1 MKKSIERTKVLGV
14 VLALLLCLAVP
25 LLLPRNAT
33 AAPTEYSSNLV
44 NLPESR
50 LYPAVVEDGGTLY
63 IIGGLV
69 NDVYGYVP
77 SLKTV
82 LKYDIA
88 TGDVTNGAEIPIGV
102 ALSVSTMGA
111 DGRIYVF
118 GGWNATLA
126 SYTLLTQIYDLTTD
140 TWSPGHAAP
149 VGLGGGSAVC
159 AANGTIYV
167 IGANPFSGNST
178 LAYDP
183 IADTWKYM
191 ADQPVNIWSR
201 RAVLWDET
209 TIYVMGGYESSSASA
224 STYSFN
230 PVTNTW
236 TALADMPYPA
246 MFGGSAAG
254 VNGVVYHFGGVD
266 GSWVDAGSQ
275 VSEIQKY
282 DPATD
287 TWSVSS
293 ITSLSPAR
301 SGFGYTSDKFGRMF
315 AVGGYDGGAASTTV
329 SMIVPTDLVY
339 DELEIV
345 GPTDGAIV
353 SGKVTISVAF
363 STPSVGMPVID
374 VFVDGVFLDSQTAPW
389 LGGTVSYVWD
399 TTGLLDGSSHVITA
413 RGTLWTGAMRE
424 DSVTVTVSD
433 LSVEEKV
440 AAIEQDLADVQM
452 QLADLQDQLAVQDA
466 NLTALRAQAA
476 ALQAQITALQ
486 TQLVAMD
493 SSQTAALNATLADMQ
508 EELNAL
514 QDQIDKVKT
523 TSNSGSTWGMIN
535 LVLIIVV
542 IVLLVLML
550 MMSRKREDE
559 SPPPST

>member
-1 MKKSIERTKVLGV
+1 MEKSIERTKVLGV

-25 LLLPRNAT
+25 LLLPRNTT

-69 NDVYGYVP
+69 NSIYGTVP

-102 ALSVSTMGA
+102 ALSASTMGA

-118 GGWNATLA
+118 GGWNFTLGM
-126 SYTLLTQIYDLTTD
+126 YTMLTQIYNLTTD
-140 TWSPGHAAP
+140 TWSSGHAAP
-149 VGLGGGSAVC
+149 VGLGGGSAVSV
-159 AANGTIYV
+159 ANGTIYV
-167 IGANPFSGNST
+167 IGANPFLGNST

-183 IADTWKYM
+183 LADTWKYV
-191 ADQPVNIWSR
+191 ADQPVSIWSR
-201 RAVLWDET
+201 KAVLWNET
-209 TIYVMGGYESSSASA
+209 TIYVMGGYESGSASA
-224 STYSFN
+224 SMYSFN

-236 TALADMPYPA
+236 TALADMPYAA
-246 MFGGSAAG
+246 MFGGSVAG

-266 GSWVDAGSQ
+266 GSWVDDGPQ

-293 ITSLSPAR
+293 ATSLSPAR
-301 SGFGYTSDKFGRMF
+301 SGFGYASDKFGRMF
-315 AVGGYDGGAASTTV
+315 VVGGYDGGAASTAV

-339 DELEIV
+339 DKLEIV
-345 GPTDGAIV
+345 GPTDGAVV
-353 SGKVTISVAF
+353 SGNVTISVAY

-374 VFVDGVFLDSQTAPW
+374 VFVDGAFLGSQTAPW

-399 TTGLLDGSSHVITA
+399 TTGLLGGSNHVITA
-413 RGTLWTGAMRE
+413 RGTLWNGAMRE
-424 DSVTVTVSD
+424 DSVTVTVSS
-433 LSVEEKV
+433 LSVEERV
-440 AAIEQDLADVQM
+440 AAIEQQLADVQT
-452 QLADLQDQLAVQDA
+452 QLADLRAQLAVQDT
-466 NLTALRAQAA
+466 NLTALAAQAT

-486 TQLVAMD
+486 AALVAMD
-493 SSQTAALNATLADMQ
+493 ASQTAAMNGLTATLADLQQQLDDMQ
-508 EELNAL
+508 AQL
-514 QDQIDKVKT
+514 DKVKT
-523 TSNSGSTWGMIN
+523 TSDSGSMWGMVD

-550 MMSRKREDE
+550 MMSRKK
-559 SPPPST
+559 T